1 MYYFQ
6 LTCIAI
12 DYMEYF
18 KDNVSGWNRLP
29 KNVTDLK
36 SKILELLMT
45 FRKRTETGSYELD
58 QSMFINLLF
67 ENWGGRQAIAQIV
80 DNDKLRVFGLLLT
93 IAKNKYILER
103 LSEGIKDR
111 QQLDD
116 PVYSIK
122 AMFQNLVLDYNNEHI
137 HVKLPPDAEELDDY
151 LTLDANDSSRMKILR
166 DC

>member
-1 MYYFQ
+1 
-6 LTCIAI
+6 
-12 DYMEYF
+12 MEYF

-45 FRKRTETGSYELD
+45 FRKRTETCSYELD

-93 IAKNKYILER
+93 VAKNKYILER

-116 PVYSIK
+116 SVYSIK